1 MTLTLLNLEKAIRS
15 QGFTTVEE
23 NGDLFI
29 LQKEKQ
35 IITTLRIEEDKKR
48 VLIRSHIQALRI
60 DESRRAGV
68 VEFFNVLNGHADLYA
83 SFYVDHAGACWITG
97 LVSLRGSKMGSSAFE
112 NIDLAPALLSCVRG
126 AERLREVFDQFPDQ
140 SFDVIAAA
148 EFFFS
153 GGQVLPGDL

>member
-1 MTLTLLNLEKAIRS
+1 LSNTLLDLEKAIRS
-15 QGFTTVEE
+15 QGFTPVEE

-48 VLIRSHIQALRI
+48 ILIRSHIQNLRL
-60 DESRRAGV
+60 DESRRSGV
-68 VEFFNVLNGHADLYA
+68 VE
-83 SFYVDHAGACWITG
+83 
-97 LVSLRGSKMGSSAFE
+97 LRSSNAFE
-112 NIDLAPALLSCVRG
+112 EAHLAPALLSCVRG

-153 GGQVLPGDL
+153 GGQVLPADL

>member
-1 MTLTLLNLEKAIRS
+1 MNLTISDLEKAIRS
-15 QGFTTVEE
+15 LGFTPVEE
-23 NGDLFI
+23 NGNLFI

-35 IITTLRIEEDKKR
+35 IITTLRIEEEVKR
-48 VLIRSHIQALRI
+48 ILVRSHLQTLHI

-68 VEFFNVLNGHADLYA
+68 VEFFNVLNGHAGLYA

-97 LVSLRGSKMGSSAFE
+97 LVSLRGSNVFE
-112 NIDLAPALLSCVRG
+112 NSDLAPALLSCVRG

-153 GGQVLPGDL
+153 GGQVLPAAL

>member
-1 MTLTLLNLEKAIRS
+1 MNLTITDLEKTIRS
-15 QGFTTVEE
+15 LGFTPVEE
-23 NGDLFI
+23 NGNLFI

-35 IITTLRIEEDKKR
+35 IITTLRIEADQKR
-48 VLIRSHIQALRI
+48 ILVRSHIQALRI

-68 VEFFNVLNGHADLYA
+68 VEFFNVLNGHAGLYA

-97 LVSLRGSKMGSSAFE
+97 LVSLRANTFE
-112 NIDLAPALLSCVRG
+112 EIDLAPALLSCVRG

>member
-1 MTLTLLNLEKAIRS
+1 MNLTLSDLEKAIQS
-15 QGFTTVEE
+15 LGFTPVEE
-23 NGDLFI
+23 NGNLFI

-35 IITTLRIEEDKKR
+35 IITTLRIEAEMKR
-48 VLIRSHIQALRI
+48 ILVRSHIQGLRI

-68 VEFFNVLNGHADLYA
+68 VEFFNVLNGHAGLYA
-83 SFYVDHAGACWITG
+83 SFYVDHAGSCWITG
-97 LVSLRGSKMGSSAFE
+97 LVSLRGSNALG
-112 NIDLAPALLSCVRG
+112 NLDLAPALLSCVRG

>member
-1 MTLTLLNLEKAIRS
+1 MNLTISDLEKAIRS
-15 QGFTTVEE
+15 LGFSPVEE
-23 NGDLFI
+23 NGNLFI

-35 IITTLRIEEDKKR
+35 IITTLRIEAEMKR
-48 VLIRSHIQALRI
+48 ILVRSHIQALRI

-68 VEFFNVLNGHADLYA
+68 VEFFNVLNGHAGLYA

-97 LVSLRGSKMGSSAFE
+97 LVSLRGSKTGFE

-153 GGQVLPGDL
+153 GGQVLPADL